1 LSTLGQPIAPEWRQ
15 EVNRRLAE
23 HKNRKTSAS
32 EPSVPAQAVAP
43 GASRAAQAAA
53 RVAARYSQA
62 KTYSQMQAE
71 EARMAVRAAE
81 IATQVALEAQSAA
94 ESALAGLHAASVE
107 APTRPAAPVV
117 SMPRDAARQP
127 EPPLPADWNWIDD
140 SPAPESIPSAPATDQ
155 FADLKTEY
163 VGAPSISPSLG
174 EKEGVAEVSVAFAAP
189 VPEPPSGPVTSA
201 KDSSGNLLHI
211 RWEPDMPLRNA
222 GAKVSNSDLA
232 PLDLSTEDWF
242 TPAETAHTQHEPI
255 EIEAH
260 AIHANLIQ
268 FPRELVATR
277 RMRPRLAEGIAQPE
291 QAGTQLS
298 IFEVD
303 PSSVQVGLIE
313 TEAPAPISCP
323 DYTEPESHAESAAAS
338 IAEPVAAA
346 SRAVRQPA
354 AQSVSQSVLWSTAEW
369 HGMKLGAQAPSA
381 SAATLEARQKPALA
395 GLSRRLMAGTVD
407 FALVTA
413 VAAFLWLTLA
423 LGMAS
428 PLVPRTAEL
437 LGAGLFALVGL
448 AYHAFFCL
456 LSLRTAGMRY
466 AGLSL
471 CTFDECIPT
480 PEQMRR
486 RLGAMTVSILP
497 LGLGMLWSLFD
508 EDRLS
513 WHDRYSQTYLRH
525 S

>member
-1 LSTLGQPIAPEWRQ
+1 MSTLGQPIAPEWRQ

-23 HKNRKTSAS
+23 HKNRKTGSS
-32 EPSVPAQAVAP
+32 DTSTPAQPVAP

-53 RVAARYSQA
+53 RVAARYAQA
-62 KTYSQMQAE
+62 KSYSQMQAE
-71 EARMAVRAAE
+71 EARVAVRAAE

-107 APTRPAAPVV
+107 APARPAAPVV
-117 SMPRDAARQP
+117 TMPREATRQP
-127 EPPLPADWNWIDD
+127 EQSTSAEWEWSNDSLVSEPAADSSLDRYIDV
-140 SPAPESIPSAPATDQ
+140 SAEPYAQIAIPEA
-155 FADLKTEY
+155 
-163 VGAPSISPSLG
+163 V
-174 EKEGVAEVSVAFAAP
+174 AP
-189 VPEPPSGPVTSA
+189 VPLPEPSGPVTSA

-211 RWEPDMPLRNA
+211 RWESDMPLREA
-222 GAKVSNSDLA
+222 AKSASE

-242 TPAETAHTQHEPI
+242 TPAETVHTQHEPL

-260 AIHANLIQ
+260 TIHANLIQ

-291 QAGTQLS
+291 QSGTQLS

-303 PSSVQVGLIE
+303 PSSIQTGLTQVDLVQTE
-313 TEAPAPISCP
+313 TPVPASYP
-323 DYTEPESHAESAAAS
+323 DYAEPDPYAEQA
-338 IAEPVAAA
+338 AEPVAA
-346 SRAVRQPA
+346 SHAVRPPA
-354 AQSVSQSVLWSTAEW
+354 APSVSWSTPVW
-369 HGMKLGAQAPSA
+369 NGMKLDAQAVP
-381 SAATLEARQKPALA
+381 ATAGSFEAQKKPTLA
-395 GLSRRLMAGTVD
+395 GLNRRLMAGIVD
-407 FALVTA
+407 LALVSA
-413 VAAFLWLTLA
+413 IAAFLWLTMA
-423 LGMAS
+423 LGMS
-428 PLVPRTAEL
+428 VPLTPRTAEM
-437 LGAGLFALVGL
+437 LGAGIFALAGL

-456 LSLRTAGMRY
+456 LSLRTPGMRY

-471 CTFDECIPT
+471 CTFDDCIPS

-486 RLGAMTVSILP
+486 RLGAMTVSMLP

>member
-23 HKNRKTSAS
+23 HKNRKVNTSDAS
-32 EPSVPAQAVAP
+32 APAQPIAP

-53 RVAARYSQA
+53 RVAARYAQA
-62 KTYSQMQAE
+62 KSYSQMQAE

-94 ESALAGLHAASVE
+94 ESALAGLHAASIE
-107 APTRPAAPVV
+107 APARPAASVV
-117 SMPRDAARQP
+117 TMPREATRQP
-127 EPPLPADWNWIDD
+127 A
-140 SPAPESIPSAPATDQ
+140 PSAPAEWEWTNDRLVSEPVANQ
-155 FADLKTEY
+155 PLGLNTGFSAEPYAETT
-163 VGAPSISPSLG
+163 APEAVDP
-174 EKEGVAEVSVAFAAP
+174 AP
-189 VPEPPSGPVTSA
+189 LPEPPSGPVTSA

-211 RWEPDMPLRNA
+211 RWEPDMPLRETA
-222 GAKVSNSDLA
+222 TSASE

-242 TPAETAHTQHEPI
+242 TPAETAHPQHEPL

-260 AIHANLIQ
+260 TIHANLIH

-291 QAGTQLS
+291 QPGTQLS

-303 PSSVQVGLIE
+303 PSSVQTGLTQVDLIQTE
-313 TEAPAPISCP
+313 TPAPGSFP
-323 DYTEPESHAESAAAS
+323 DYAEPQSHAESAA
-338 IAEPVAAA
+338 EPVAA
-346 SRAVRQPA
+346 SYTVRQPA
-354 AQSVSQSVLWSTAEW
+354 APSVPWSTARW
-369 HGMKLGAQAPSA
+369 HGMKLDAQAVPA
-381 SAATLEARQKPALA
+381 SAAALDAHNKPALA
-395 GLSRRLMAGTVD
+395 GLNRRLMAGTVD
-407 FALVTA
+407 LALVTA
-413 VAAFLWLTLA
+413 IAAFLWLTMA
-423 LGMAS
+423 LGMAG

-437 LGAGLFALVGL
+437 LGAGLFALAGL

-456 LSLRTAGMRY
+456 LSLRTPGMRY

-471 CTFDECIPT
+471 CTFDDCIPT

-486 RLGAMTVSILP
+486 RLGAMTVSMLP

-525 S
+525 T